1 VEVSGVANG
10 IRFSRCE
17 VSAAS
22 EAVGWKR
29 WLGRFCFIQE
39 NIRI

>member
-1 VEVSGVANG
+1 VEESGVANG

-22 EAVGWKR
+22 EAVSWKR
-29 WLGRFCFIQE
+29 WLGALVLGISPH
-39 NIRI
+39 